1 MFAELQ
7 APIDASNCAAL
18 CVNVKMADATQEP
31 TQILGDAAIAKLP
44 KAVVVNGAMPL
55 DTQKVVIEKAAE
67 GIVNYKVEKDQAMH
81 AKKALEAW
89 NGGMWHVIIGTAFG
103 ASVAHEAGC
112 MLLVRFGKTH
122 VLAVQSFDETAL
134 TGNKEKRVGR
144 GIQKKDDEE
153 EGGAS
158 AE

>member
-1 MFAELQ
+1 
-7 APIDASNCAAL
+7 
-18 CVNVKMADATQEP
+18 MADAAQEQ
-31 TQILGDAAIAKLP
+31 TQILGDAALAKLP
-44 KAVVVNGAMPL
+44 KPVVVSGAMPS
-55 DTQKVVIEKAAE
+55 DMQKVVVEKAAE

-81 AKKALEAW
+81 TKKSLEAW

-112 MLLVRFGKTH
+112 MVLVRFGKIH

-134 TGNKEKRVGR
+134 TGNKEKRVAR
-144 GIQKKDDEE
+144 SSQKKDDEE
-153 EGGAS
+153 GEGAAT